1 MDVCD
6 EDIDIPALDKCIVSS
21 ANELIFEEEVC
32 VYLRV
37 IRGEKFGK
45 SNPTNVLP
53 NRDSEFFEFVSRGKL
68 CYPSYDLR
76 A

>member
-6 EDIDIPALDKCIVSS
+6 EDIDIPVLDKCIVS

-32 VYLRV
+32 VYLRR

-45 SNPTNVLP
+45 SDPTKVLP
-53 NRDSEFFEFVSRGKL
+53 NRERFRVL
-68 CYPSYDLR
+68 
-76 A
+76 